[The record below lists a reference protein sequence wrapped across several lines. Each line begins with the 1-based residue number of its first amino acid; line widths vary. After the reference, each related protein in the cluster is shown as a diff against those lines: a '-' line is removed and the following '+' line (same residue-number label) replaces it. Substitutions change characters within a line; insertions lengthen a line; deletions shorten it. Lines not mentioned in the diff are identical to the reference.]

1 MSEFKWVGKPVV
13 VALHGE
19 LLGEH
24 GGLEGV
30 RDEALL
36 ESALARP
43 RNLVAYDESSDLA
56 RLAAAY
62 TFGLAKNH
70 PFADGNKR
78 IAFAT
83 AVVFLRSNNHTLTAA
98 PDDCVFTMLGV
109 AGGTVT
115 EDELVVWF
123 RDNIAPL

>member
-1 MSEFKWVGKPVV
+1 MSKFEWVGKPVML
-13 VALHGE
+13 ALHDE

-30 RDEALL
+30 RDEPML

-43 RNLVAYDESSDLA
+43 QNMLAYDEDSDLA

-62 TFGLAKNH
+62 AFGLAKNH
-70 PFADGNKR
+70 PFVDGNKR
-78 IAFAT
+78 IAFTA
-83 AVVFLRSNNHTLTAA
+83 AVVFLRSNGHTLTAA

-109 AGGTVT
+109 ADGTVS
-115 EDELVVWF
+115 EEELVEWF
-123 RDNIAPL
+123 RENVAAL